1 MFLLDTCTLLWLA
14 SDQAQL
20 SVASREALAAG
31 AGKLFVSAISAFE
44 IGVKHNKGKLT
55 LPSPPAVWFPK
66 ALKLHGIRQI
76 AITPRIALR
85 ATALPPLHNDPMDRL
100 IIATAQLRRLVLITP
115 DEHIS
120 RYPGVTCLW

>member
-14 SDQAQL
+14 SDQSQL
-20 SVASREALAAG
+20 SGPAKEAIAGG

-44 IGVKHNKGKLT
+44 IGVKHNKGKLV
-55 LPSPPAVWFPK
+55 LPSPPAVWFPQ
-66 ALKLHGIRQI
+66 ALRLHGIRRV

-100 IIATAQLRRLVLITP
+100 IIATAQVRRLVLLTP
-115 DEHIS
+115 DQHIAK
-120 RYPGVTCLW
+120 YPNLACLW